1 MPLSTEIGFNR
12 TEKIISDLTDYCPTF
27 GPLSPNNEN
36 KFDLEAVL
44 DNLQDQ
50 TTDSCVVPNQLV
62 LDNAN
67 VSTNNIYDKTN
78 LKLINAIAF
87 LATPSSSPFIGTP
100 DLPSHIR
107 QIILN
112 DIESEPTESLDI
124 LPQMLGTDSNI
135 IDNSHPA
142 AEWNMVSTNSNH
154 DSSSSSSTSSSSTL
168 QINLKAVNQLTEVND
183 NMNKKLDTLNSTVDS
198 SVSNDWSSLCYP
210 PSQG

>member
-1 MPLSTEIGFNR
+1 MRRGCQSQESNAPSIYLFPHKPLSTEIGFNR

-50 TTDSCVVPNQLV
+50 MTDSCVVPNQLV

-67 VSTNNIYDKTN
+67 VSINNIYDKTN
-78 LKLINAIAF
+78 IKLINAIAF

-100 DLPSHIR
+100 DLPSPIR

-112 DIESEPTESLDI
+112 DIESEPTESSFVAMERCVVTVVSIGLKF
-124 LPQMLGTDSNI
+124 I
-135 IDNSHPA
+135 IESWRNR
-142 AEWNMVSTNSNH
+142 
-154 DSSSSSSTSSSSTL
+154 
-168 QINLKAVNQLTEVND
+168 
-183 NMNKKLDTLNSTVDS
+183 
-198 SVSNDWSSLCYP
+198 
-210 PSQG
+210 